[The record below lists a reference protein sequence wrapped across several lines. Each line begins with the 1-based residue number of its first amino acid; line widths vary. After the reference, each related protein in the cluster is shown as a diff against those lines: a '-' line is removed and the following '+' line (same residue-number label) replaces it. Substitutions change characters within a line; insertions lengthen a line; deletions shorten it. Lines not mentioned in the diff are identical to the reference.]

1 MSLFDLFSFSAQ
13 RAVPRRAKSGCVK
26 TAPSRIIYGTSEQY
40 GADQISTVVRAGALL
55 LIITSIG
62 IPNKNEGT
70 TKRRSHC
77 LLIELI
83 GSEGAFQLSSNVAR
97 VDCCL

>member
-1 MSLFDLFSFSAQ
+1 MELLNN
-13 RAVPRRAKSGCVK
+13 
-26 TAPSRIIYGTSEQY
+26 TEQ
-40 GADQISTVVRAGALL
+40 DQISTVVRAGALL

>member
-1 MSLFDLFSFSAQ
+1 MELLNN
-13 RAVPRRAKSGCVK
+13 
-26 TAPSRIIYGTSEQY
+26 TEQ
-40 GADQISTVVRAGALL
+40 DQISTVSGALL